1 MESMTTGERR
11 RLRTS
16 SVESSG
22 ERDYKAFT
30 GTVREDGINGTLYCQ
45 GAERTAMSAAV
56 GTWSKTALESG
67 TQQTLVLQQQEAW
80 EHQDWKSHRATRG
93 HISAK
98 DESEGVT
105 GQEAILI
112 IQTYKA
118 KDSSKS
124 QEWSRAS
131 RTRTGAC
138 EKTPRKQESL
148 KTQNCFWNLF
158 SCSSKV

>member
-1 MESMTTGERR
+1 M
-11 RLRTS
+11 
-16 SVESSG
+16 
-22 ERDYKAFT
+22 
-30 GTVREDGINGTLYCQ
+30 
-45 GAERTAMSAAV
+45 AMSAAV